1 MTKQPFTMRWR
12 STPSEGKGVENKSAY
27 IAEAVRMKKG
37 LEDKAKARKVL
48 AAAYKAAAEGG
59 IDHDSKLKVPQMR
72 AVDKS
77 RLSRR
82 IGSVG
87 EETMTAVEKA
97 IQLHL
102 DME

>member
-1 MTKQPFTMRWR
+1 
-12 STPSEGKGVENKSAY
+12 
-27 IAEAVRMKKG
+27 MKKG

-48 AAAYKAAAEGG
+48 AAAYKAAAESGF
-59 IDHDSKLKVPQMR
+59 DHDSKLKVPQMR
-72 AVDKS
+72 AVDES

-82 IGSVG
+82 IGNVG

-97 IQLHL
+97 IRLHL